1 MSSISEISSRDS
13 GGSEDEEGPEGGAS
27 SSSLMIS
34 RVVLSIVASIVLWGT
49 SLSMVNQ
56 VVYSENVLPLPALAD
71 VYQAAM
77 EFVNATQKEGN
88 DYKTCVLSQ
97 LGNCNRTLQ
106 SQLNSE
112 LQRVQVGQ
120 SVSQST
126 TTHMAGSTWP
136 APTLYPGLLVRVYCQ
151 RICISF
157 FAQGEM
163 ESNRERV
170 ALGRLY
176 EGNCTHMWWSTLEA
190 VIYWQENRPY
200 MIDDDPEDA
209 FTDACTRE
217 ERDYL
222 LVRA

>member
-13 GGSEDEEGPEGGAS
+13 GGSEDEEVPEGGAS
-27 SSSLMIS
+27 PSSLMIS

-112 LQRVQVGQ
+112 LQRVQVRQ
-120 SVSQST
+120 SASHSHT
-126 TTHMAGSTWP
+126 PNRKHMPHTH
-136 APTLYPGLLVRVYCQ
+136 TLP
-151 RICISF
+151 
-157 FAQGEM
+157 
-163 ESNRERV
+163 
-170 ALGRLY
+170 
-176 EGNCTHMWWSTLEA
+176 WSSLSSE
-190 VIYWQENRPY
+190 
-200 MIDDDPEDA
+200 
-209 FTDACTRE
+209 
-217 ERDYL
+217 L
-222 LVRA
+222 

>member
-1 MSSISEISSRDS
+1 MSSVRVEMGTDWGPGGKPPPPPAPPGSRFTRKPPPPKARKSSRDDSSRRKSSLGESTMSSISEISSRDS
-13 GGSEDEEGPEGGAS
+13 GGSEDEEVPEGGAS
-27 SSSLMIS
+27 PSSLMIS

-112 LQRVQVGQ
+112 LQRVQVRQ
-120 SVSQST
+120 SASHSHT
-126 TTHMAGSTWP
+126 PNRKHMPHTH
-136 APTLYPGLLVRVYCQ
+136 TLP
-151 RICISF
+151 
-157 FAQGEM
+157 
-163 ESNRERV
+163 
-170 ALGRLY
+170 
-176 EGNCTHMWWSTLEA
+176 WSPLSSE
-190 VIYWQENRPY
+190 
-200 MIDDDPEDA
+200 
-209 FTDACTRE
+209 
-217 ERDYL
+217 L
-222 LVRA
+222 